1 MNEEYLTTKI
11 KHISESALAQ
21 AIQETANIGEREA
34 LKLARMYF
42 RFNDQEGE
50 ETLKEVLHNLE
61 INADIEVLKRSQ
73 S

>member
-1 MNEEYLTTKI
+1 MNEEYLATKI

-21 AIQETANIGEREA
+21 AIQETASVGKREA

-61 INADIEVLKRSQ
+61 INADIEVLERSQ